1 MISSSGSDD
10 EKALR
15 KILQEPSSEVKAL
28 LDECA
33 SGGRDRGRDRGR
45 HMRGREGVIEDSHQD
60 IKKGQEEKDDK
71 GKDKMTQH
79 EDVSRESS
87 RVRTAHTI
95 EGNQLL
101 ALSYPF
107 HCSCHLAC
115 LLQCA
120 TPLRLLNIIN

>member
-33 SGGRDRGRDRGR
+33 SGGRDRGR
-45 HMRGREGVIEDSHQD
+45 HMREREEVIEDSHQD
-60 IKKGQEEKDDK
+60 KKKGQEEKDDK